1 MIHFQLGA
9 QVTVSVQSQ
18 TKSEKKRIKKAKV
31 QNRYRSWIPVG
42 PLQDLCR
49 NVNGEKIDLI
59 ISTHRIGE

>member
-18 TKSEKKRIKKAKV
+18 TKSEKRIKKAKV

-49 NVNGEKIDLI
+49 NVNGEKIALI
-59 ISTHRIGE
+59 ISTRRLGE

>member
-18 TKSEKKRIKKAKV
+18 SKSEKRIKKAKV

-49 NVNGEKIDLI
+49 NVNGEKIALI
-59 ISTHRIGE
+59 ISTRRLGE